1 MGVTRPAHRPA
12 RVAATA
18 RLATLGN
25 VRIAHISDCYP
36 PRTGGI
42 ESQVGDLAAR
52 QAAAGHDVH
61 VLTATPDSD
70 PAGGSG
76 SAPGVTVHR
85 IGMAL
90 PFELPVNPRAPA
102 VLRSVLRDVRPDVVH
117 VHAGVVSPFAFDGA
131 RVAVGQ
137 GLPTA
142 ITWHCMLDGA
152 VLALRAAVQVSRW
165 RKAPVALSAVSH
177 VAARR
182 VAQVFG
188 APVRM
193 MPNGVD
199 LDAWRP
205 DPAAVAA
212 QPAGEPRGGA
222 PLRLVAA
229 TRLAPRKRASALVDV
244 VAAAADELPAGSVR
258 LTVFGDGPARRRIA
272 ARAARR
278 APHLV
283 ELRGRVSRAE
293 LRAAYDE
300 ADVFLAPA
308 ALESF
313 GLAALEARAAG
324 LAVVA
329 RRGTGIEEF
338 VADGSNGLIAG
349 SDAAMA
355 RAVVR
360 LAAEPRLLAQIR
372 AHNRALAPAFGWP
385 HVLDVA
391 AAEYRRAVGLATVD
405 HRVKL

>member
-1 MGVTRPAHRPA
+1 M
-12 RVAATA
+12 
-18 RLATLGN
+18 
-25 VRIAHISDCYP
+25 RIAHISDCYP

-52 QAAAGHDVH
+52 QAAAGHEVH
-61 VLTATPDSD
+61 VLTATPD
-70 PAGGSG
+70 PGPWHAIGAG

-102 VLRSVLRDVRPDVVH
+102 VLRSLLQDLRPDVAH

-137 GLPTA
+137 GIPTA

-152 VLALRAAVQVSRW
+152 VLALRAAVRATRW
-165 RKAPVALSAVSH
+165 REAPVALSAVSQ

-182 VAQVFG
+182 VAEVFR
-188 APVRM
+188 APVHVL
-193 MPNGVD
+193 PNGVD

-205 DPAAVAA
+205 DAPGGPGPPRQAGGAARLAD
-212 QPAGEPRGGA
+212 EPPGGA

-244 VAAAADELPAGSVR
+244 VVAAADELPAGSLR

-272 ARAARR
+272 ARVKRR

-293 LRAAYDE
+293 LRAAYAG

-338 VADGSNGLIAG
+338 VAEGSEGLLAG
-349 SDAAMA
+349 SDADMA

-360 LAAEPRLLAQIR
+360 LVRDTRLLAEIR
-372 AHNRALAPAFGWP
+372 AHNRSSPPDFGWP
-385 HVLDVA
+385 RILDVA
-391 AAEYRRAVGLATVD
+391 AAEYRRAVRLATVD

>member
-1 MGVTRPAHRPA
+1 M
-12 RVAATA
+12 
-18 RLATLGN
+18 
-25 VRIAHISDCYP
+25 RIAHISDCYP

-70 PAGGSG
+70 PAGGAG

-102 VLRSVLRDVRPDVVH
+102 VLRSLLRDMRPDVVH

-131 RVAVGQ
+131 RAAVGQ

-152 VLALRAAVQVSRW
+152 VLALRAAVRVSRW
-165 RKAPVALSAVSH
+165 RQAPVALSAVSH

-212 QPAGEPRGGA
+212 QPAGEHPAGEHPAGEPRGGT

-258 LTVFGDGPARRRIA
+258 LTIFGDGPARRRIA

-338 VADGSNGLIAG
+338 VADGSEGLIAG

-360 LAAEPRLLAQIR
+360 LAEEPRLLAEIR
-372 AHNRALAPAFGWP
+372 AHNRALPPTFGWP
-385 HVLDVA
+385 HVLEVA

-405 HRVKL
+405 HRVRL

>member
-1 MGVTRPAHRPA
+1 MAVAA
-12 RVAATA
+12 RV
-18 RLATLGN
+18 ATLGN

-61 VLTATPDSD
+61 VLTATPV
-70 PAGGSG
+70 PGAQHNPQPGA
-76 SAPGVTVHR
+76 APGVEVHR

-102 VLRSVLRDVRPDVVH
+102 LLRSLLGDLRPDVVH

-131 RVAVGQ
+131 RAAIGQ

-152 VLALRAAVQVSRW
+152 VLALRAAVHASRW
-165 RKAPVALSAVSH
+165 RQAPVALSAVSN
-177 VAARR
+177 VAALR
-182 VAQVFG
+182 VAQVFR
-188 APVRM
+188 APVQVL
-193 MPNGVD
+193 PNGVD

-205 DPAAVAA
+205 GQSSTAATPATAA
-212 QPAGEPRGGA
+212 PGRAPGGPGA

-229 TRLAPRKRASALVDV
+229 TRLAPRKRASALVGAV
-244 VAAAADELPAGSVR
+244 SAAAGRLPPGSLQ

-272 ARAARR
+272 ASAARR
-278 APHLV
+278 APRLV

-293 LRAAYDE
+293 LRAAYAG

-338 VADGSNGLIAG
+338 VADSAEGLLVG
-349 SDAAMA
+349 SDAEMA
-355 RAVVR
+355 QAIVR
-360 LAAEPRLLAQIR
+360 LASESRLLAEIQ
-372 AHNRALAPAFGWP
+372 AHNRATPPAFGWP
-385 HVLDVA
+385 HVLRVA
-391 AAEYRRAVGLATVD
+391 AAEYRRAALVATVD
-405 HRVKL
+405 HRVRL